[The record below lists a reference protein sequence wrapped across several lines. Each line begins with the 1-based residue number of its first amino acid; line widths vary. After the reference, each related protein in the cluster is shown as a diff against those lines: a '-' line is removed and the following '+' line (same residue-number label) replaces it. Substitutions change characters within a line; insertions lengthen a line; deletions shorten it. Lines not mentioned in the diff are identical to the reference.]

1 MEVHK
6 MKLNKHVVNLTIVLA
21 LLTVAVYGWAN
32 GLNNVTLSITVLLIL
47 GGLVHM
53 LTVRIAA
60 LQPQPV
66 PRGAVESGQAR

>member
-1 MEVHK
+1 
-6 MKLNKHVVNLTIVLA
+6 MKLNKHVVKLTIVLT

-32 GLNNVTLSITVLLIL
+32 VLNNVALSITTLLIL
-47 GGLVHM
+47 GGLAQL

-60 LQPQPV
+60 LQPQQV